1 MTTMRWPALAG
12 WRVILFA
19 AAAGI
24 CWLAFTP
31 NPPPIGDGVWDKFQH
46 LFAFGVLSLLAHR
59 AYPRASV
66 AAHIGGLLAF
76 GIFIELVQ
84 SQIPQRSAEV
94 ADVLAD
100 LCGVLLVLIVLRLR
114 KWLTS

>member
-1 MTTMRWPALAG
+1 MLTMRLSALAG
-12 WRVILFA
+12 WRILLLA

-31 NPPPIGDGVWDKFQH
+31 NPPPIGESVWDKFQH
-46 LFAFGVLSLLAHR
+46 LFAFGVLALPAHR
-59 AYPRASV
+59 AYPRARV
-66 AAHIGGLLAF
+66 ARHVGALLAF

-100 LCGVLLVLIVLRLR
+100 LCGVLLVLPLRR
-114 KWLTS
+114 WLTS